1 MVYLLVLWK
10 TMLDIENTSIN
21 LIKFWILYNCYFL
34 KLKIKLFSFC
44 DEQNFTQY
52 KYRLMYFKLKLNLIV
67 DIVLATHTLCGALLF
82 FSFFVKTTIH
92 ENMMHG
98 ILIDQNC

>member
-1 MVYLLVLWK
+1 
-10 TMLDIENTSIN
+10 
-21 LIKFWILYNCYFL
+21 
-34 KLKIKLFSFC
+34 
-44 DEQNFTQY
+44 
-52 KYRLMYFKLKLNLIV
+52 MYFKLKLNLIV

-82 FSFFVKTTIH
+82 ILVKITIH